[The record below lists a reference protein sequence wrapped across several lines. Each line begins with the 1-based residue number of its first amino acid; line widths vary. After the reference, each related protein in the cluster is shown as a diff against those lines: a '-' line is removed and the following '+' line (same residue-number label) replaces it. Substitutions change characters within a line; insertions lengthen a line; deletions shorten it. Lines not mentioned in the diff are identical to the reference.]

1 MRTAFFKTMLAPLA
15 LVLTMFAA
23 APVLAQCV
31 SGPLCPSTTSPAVVN
46 PVLNGITVNFAGVN
60 DFRSIA
66 AVLEGTGGA
75 GTDGNGAVI
84 SDLALVFNG
93 AGLCPDDPNC
103 TAVGLQGSITS
114 AGNSY
119 AWAWATDP
127 VLAQT
132 AGTAQMTSV
141 IMLQVEIGDIFPDTA
156 E

>member
-1 MRTAFFKTMLAPLA
+1 MRTAFFKTSLRLAA
-15 LVLTMFAA
+15 VLFGLGFVLPAA
-23 APVLAQCV
+23 AQDCV
-31 SGPLCPSTTSPAVVN
+31 SGPLCSTYPPAVVN

-84 SDLALVFNG
+84 SDLALMFNG
-93 AGLCPDDPNC
+93 AGLCTDDPNC
-103 TAVGLQGSITS
+103 TDVGLQGRISS
-114 AGNSY
+114 VGNSS

-127 VLAQT
+127 VLAQS
-132 AGTAQMTSV
+132 AGTAQVAS
-141 IMLQVEIGDIFPDTA
+141 IIQLQVTIGDIFPAA